1 MTKRLKPNVGP
12 ESEEC
17 QNLSTGVWNCVF
29 CPGEPGKM
37 GVYTGVG
44 GRGGFGVGGRPS
56 SRSLSQEAGLH
67 VGAHS
72 SNQWSGQREGREK
85 ESFIT
90 VPSTPGICTDIDVAP
105 PRPQQS
111 QRRNS
116 EKWL

>member
-1 MTKRLKPNVGP
+1 
-12 ESEEC
+12 
-17 QNLSTGVWNCVF
+17 
-29 CPGEPGKM
+29 M

-44 GRGGFGVGGRPS
+44 GWGGFGVGGRPL

-105 PRPQQS
+105 PGLSKVRDGIQRNGYRSS
-111 QRRNS
+111 QKS
-116 EKWL
+116 AVGGWLGVRQNQA